1 MRNSFTIMALFLVA
15 TFATPAFA
23 DGAPAKKTAGGKDGF
38 VVTDKTFID
47 FTDTLIE
54 GQMKAPE
61 GFFLQGRQSQAL
73 RQMVRLRSK
82 FRNELGNS
90 KSAVMSL
97 VK

>member
-1 MRNSFTIMALFLVA
+1 MKFLLA
-15 TFATPAFA
+15 STAILTAFLISEVVLA
-23 DGAPAKKTAGGKDGF
+23 DGAGKKVGKSF
-38 VVTDKTFID
+38 VTVDKTTID

-61 GFFLQGRQSQAL
+61 GFFLQGRQAQSL

-82 FRNELGNS
+82 FRNELRNS
-90 KSAVMSL
+90 KSAVQSL